1 MLRVSTIGNMPVP
14 FFRFLELSAIASPE
28 NQAKR
33 RWLENTHFHVAAY
46 KHVTLVQENPVEAS
60 NNNIWGTVNMLKQ
73 AVDFEL
79 ERVVYVST
87 DKAVNPT
94 HVMSATKRIGE
105 LLLHD
110 LLDRDTSRLFP
121 VVRFGNVL
129 ESEGSVKQTFRPQLL
144 QRKNLTVT
152 DPEVDRQFMTT
163 DEASQLVFQTATR
176 GTQVNSSCWTRVIR
190 FAFAIW
196 LRDLS
201 MRWTR
206 AWASISSAGV
216 LASGCS

>member
-1 MLRVSTIGNMPVP
+1 M
-14 FFRFLELSAIASPE
+14 
-28 NQAKR
+28 
-33 RWLENTHFHVAAY
+33 AAY

-60 NNNIWGTVNMLKQ
+60 NNNIWGTLNMLKQ

-94 HVMSATKRIGE
+94 HVMGATKRIGE

-129 ESEGSVKQTFRPQLL
+129 ESEGSVKQTFRPQQL

-152 DPEVDRQFMTT
+152 DPEVDR
-163 DEASQLVFQTATR
+163 
-176 GTQVNSSCWTRVIR
+176 
-190 FAFAIW
+190 
-196 LRDLS
+196 
-201 MRWTR
+201 
-206 AWASISSAGV
+206 
-216 LASGCS
+216 